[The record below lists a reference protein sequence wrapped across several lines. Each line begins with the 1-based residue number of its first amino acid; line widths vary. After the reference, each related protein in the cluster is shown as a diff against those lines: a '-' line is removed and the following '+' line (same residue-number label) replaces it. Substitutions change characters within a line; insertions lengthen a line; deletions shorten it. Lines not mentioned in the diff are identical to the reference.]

1 MSKRFSF
8 LMLLLFCLISCG
20 EEVEP
25 QAPPIPQVPSG
36 EKLALEKLTG
46 TSGITYSMGNNGYI
60 KRNQTDESKFY
71 SNFSL
76 RFIGSSKS
84 YTSTGASDLFESS
97 GTWEFVGSNFDKIKL
112 SGSKPGSQ
120 VDISYTKNGQDLIL
134 VFSVPSPPGGRVTA
148 LAGSY
153 EIKVAGG

>member
-1 MSKRFSF
+1 MLKRFPF

-25 QAPPIPQVPSG
+25 QTPQIPSG
-36 EKLALEKLTG
+36 EKLAVEKLAG
-46 TSGITYSMGNNGYI
+46 TSGITYSLGNNGYI
-60 KRNQTDESKFY
+60 KRNQADESKFY

-112 SGSKPGSQ
+112 SGSKPASQ
-120 VDISYTKNGQDLIL
+120 VDISYTKNGQDLVL

-148 LAGSY
+148 LAGTY